1 MKIKQNE
8 YISNILSKC
17 HGIFTENLAIVF
29 PNAGKTENVQ
39 EF

>member
-1 MKIKQNE
+1 MKTKQNE
-8 YISNILSKC
+8 YIVTIMSKC
-17 HGIFTENLAIVF
+17 PCIFTENLVIVF